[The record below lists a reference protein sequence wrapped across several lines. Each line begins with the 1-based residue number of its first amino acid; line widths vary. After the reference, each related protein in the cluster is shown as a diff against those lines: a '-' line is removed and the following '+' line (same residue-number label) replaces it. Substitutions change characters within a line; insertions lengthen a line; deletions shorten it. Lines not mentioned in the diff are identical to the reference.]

1 MILSIKLDVKD
12 QEKLMN
18 LFRALVIDEFNV
30 NNRFACENNRF
41 EAEIE
46 IGEKPPSKITN
57 AMSECGTITMFKY
70 NMDKDVIDVS
80 PEDVNQQEEIAQ
92 ISSKADTEVKN
103 DAQEENQEQEERSAD
118 ISEVE
123 HLIEEAA
130 SYADFIRLLKK
141 YFEIP
146 VKHQVEF
153 ETLMEVLPKIKKIVW
168 KEIFSA
174 FEHEG
179 KPFTSYSKVILA
191 NHIREK
197 TGMGTMAFLVK
208 VMELTEDLRKGGI
221 DSPKTEAKENEGD
234 TQALILPEMAD
245 EKQKVSKESTESTEE
260 ADWYKSIFTCFPR
273 TSFNGEQASRIYSVE
288 DKITKIDK
296 SIPIEDRI
304 EKFLYIIGEDKL
316 AERPA
321 FTKFTADIL
330 QAGSYQKDTMSTTGK
345 MSLMTWTRTANKF
358 YKTLY
363 DETYDENNYLI
374 QSEFFL
380 NDLRKILLNVEELK
394 EVNK

>member
-57 AMSECGTITMFKY
+57 AICECGTIIMFKY
-70 NMDKDVIDVS
+70 NMVNDVTDVS
-80 PEDVNQQEEIAQ
+80 PEENPVNQQEEIVEM
-92 ISSKADTEVKN
+92 SSKADDELKN
-103 DAQEENQEQEERSAD
+103 ATQKQKANSAD

-153 ETLMEVLPKIKKIVW
+153 ENLMEILPKLKKMAW

-179 KPFTSYSKVILA
+179 KPFTSYSKVVLS
-191 NHIREK
+191 NHIRKK

-234 TQALILPEMAD
+234 TQALILPEMTD

>member
-30 NNRFACENNRF
+30 DNRFACENNRF

-57 AMSECGTITMFKY
+57 AICECGTITMFKY

-245 EKQKVSKESTESTEE
+245 EKQKVSKESTEE
-260 ADWYKSIFTCFPR
+260 ADWYKSIFTCFPH
-273 TSFNGEQASRIYSVE
+273 TSFNGEQASRICSVE

-304 EKFLYIIGEDKL
+304 EKFLCIIGEDKL

-363 DETYDENNYLI
+363 DETYDENTYLI
-374 QSEFFL
+374 QSEIFL